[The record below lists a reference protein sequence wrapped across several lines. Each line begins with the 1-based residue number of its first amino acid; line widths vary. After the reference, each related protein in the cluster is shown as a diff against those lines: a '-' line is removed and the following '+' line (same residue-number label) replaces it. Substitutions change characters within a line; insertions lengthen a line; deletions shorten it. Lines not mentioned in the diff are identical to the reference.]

1 MLAAILHIL
10 LAAQQTV
17 ATSASLEK
25 ALHAR
30 LETFLGEGSVP
41 GVSAG
46 VVLADGEGLALA
58 AGFADREKKT
68 PLEPDDLMCGGSS
81 GKTFV
86 AAVALQL
93 VEEDRLRLEDLA
105 GEYLGEEPW
114 FERLP
119 NAPDLTLEHL
129 LGHRTGIPRH
139 EFDPAFMQAMLSAP
153 DRVWKPEGLV
163 TFVLDKEPP
172 FAAGE
177 GFAYSD
183 TNFIL
188 VGMIVERVT
197 RKPLYDEIERR
208 ILKPFA
214 LAGIVPQV
222 SRSIPGLVQGHVG
235 AENPF
240 GAREWTLDAEGR
252 FFLNPQF
259 EWAGG
264 GFVGS
269 GGALA
274 RWAKT
279 LYEGE
284 ALDPETRARMVAG
297 KEAPELGRGTRYGLG
312 CEVWSTP
319 HGEAWGHAGFFPGY
333 LTEMRYW
340 PEHRIAV
347 AVQVNTS
354 EYAALPEPL
363 GVLCDELLALAAGG
377 GSKWLIRS
385 RPESETDPGYQRSF
399 GHHARDQPLFR
410 NRGNHVPRRPWAST
424 LPRTLWR
431 SSRPDGYRI
440 LDCVERSLPPS

>member
-1 MLAAILHIL
+1 MLALDCRAMVAAVLHL
-10 LAAQQTV
+10 LLVAQASVAAP
-17 ATSASLEK
+17 ANLEA
-25 ALHAR
+25 ALHDR
-30 LETFLGEGSVP
+30 LETFLAEGTVL

-46 VVLADGEGLALA
+46 VVLTDGDALALA
-58 AGFADREKKT
+58 AGFADRGKET
-68 PLEPDDLMCGGSS
+68 PLEPDDLLCGGSS

-93 VEEDRLRLEDLA
+93 VEEDRLKFEDLA

-119 NAPDLTLEHL
+119 NAADLKIEHL
-129 LGHRTGIPRH
+129 LSHRTGIPRH
-139 EFDPAFMQAMLSAP
+139 EFDPAFMQAVLTAP
-153 DRVWKPEGLV
+153 DRVWKPEELV
-163 TFVLDKEPP
+163 AYVLDKKPP

-188 VGMIVERVT
+188 VGMIVERIT

-214 LAGIVPQV
+214 LAGIVPQA
-222 SRSIPGLVQGHVG
+222 SRTIPGLVQGHVG
-235 AENPF
+235 MPNPF
-240 GAREWTLDAEGR
+240 GAPEWTLDAEGR

-264 GFVGS
+264 GFVGN

-274 RWAKT
+274 RWAEA

-284 ALDPETRARMVAG
+284 VLEPETRAKMVAG
-297 KEAPELGRGTRYGLG
+297 KEAPELGRGIRYGLG

-354 EYAALPEPL
+354 EYAALAEPL
-363 GVLCDELLALAAGG
+363 GALCDELLALATGG
-377 GSKWLIRS
+377 GSK
-385 RPESETDPGYQRSF
+385 
-399 GHHARDQPLFR
+399 
-410 NRGNHVPRRPWAST
+410 
-424 LPRTLWR
+424 
-431 SSRPDGYRI
+431 
-440 LDCVERSLPPS
+440 